1 MADLEKKTFNFD
13 KLFKM
18 INEHDRTISSC
29 TASNRKKQPLQP
41 KPTQS
46 MLIYSN
52 SLTDGECIRDECLL
66 SVHGWLTPTGELFSC
81 KWQQHTKTVNAL
93 GYDTE
98 RDAIMAGY
106 IKLSNMKWQFGR
118 QYRKISLT
126 DAQRNTIDLWHKNN
140 QISKEYFFNDLVKKG
155 KEE

>member
-18 INEHDRTISSC
+18 TNEQSLSNTLF
-29 TASNRKKQPLQP
+29 TASDKQKQPLQP

-46 MLIYSN
+46 MLIYNN
-52 SLTDGECIRDECLL
+52 SLTDGECISDEYLL
-66 SVHGWLTPTGELFSC
+66 SVHGWLSPTGELFSC

-93 GYDTE
+93 GFDTE

-106 IKLSNMKWQFGR
+106 IKLSNMKWQPGR
-118 QYRKISLT
+118 QYRQLSLT
-126 DAQRNTIDLWHKNN
+126 DAQRETIELWHKKN
-140 QISKEYFFNDLVKKG
+140 QLSKAYFHNEFVTKG
-155 KEE
+155 KEK